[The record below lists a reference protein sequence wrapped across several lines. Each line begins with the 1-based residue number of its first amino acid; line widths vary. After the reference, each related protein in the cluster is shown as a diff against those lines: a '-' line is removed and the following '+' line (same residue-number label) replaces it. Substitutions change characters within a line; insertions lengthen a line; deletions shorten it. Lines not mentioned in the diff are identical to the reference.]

1 MVSVRYSDNST
12 EVRDVTSDSTGT
24 IWTIVEGQGNGITS
38 KGNGVFTWPE
48 NTSIDQRTATIRCD
62 AKNLA
67 AASTLNANSDIST
80 IQQGKQPERL
90 EVVPDSL
97 EFNAGGGTQTLQI
110 TSNTSWSIQ

>member
-1 MVSVRYSDNST
+1 MVSEIVWDNLT
-12 EVRDVTSDSTGT
+12 ITQADSSPNP
-24 IWTIVEGQGNGITS
+24 INNVS
-38 KGNGVFTWPE
+38 FKGNGVFTWPE

-62 AKNLA
+62 ARNLA
-67 AASTLNANSDIST
+67 ASGLNANSDIST

-97 EFNAGGGTQTLQI
+97 EFNAEGGTQTLQI